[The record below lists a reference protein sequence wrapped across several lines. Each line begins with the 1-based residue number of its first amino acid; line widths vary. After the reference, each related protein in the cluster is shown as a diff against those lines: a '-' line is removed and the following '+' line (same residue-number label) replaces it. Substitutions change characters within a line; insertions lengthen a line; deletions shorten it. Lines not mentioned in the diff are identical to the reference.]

1 MTTNDENELL
11 TRTGPDT
18 PCGDLMRRY
27 WQPVALVSDLKDD
40 TPLPVKILGEEL
52 VLFRDDHGKLGL
64 IGLYCAHRCADLS
77 YGRIEEGGLRCLYH
91 GWLFDR
97 AGRCLDQPAEPEGS
111 KLKDKIK
118 HIAYPCHEA
127 AGVIFTYMGP
137 SEPPLFPAYDFLSAP
152 PEYVYQSKLFHSCNY
167 LQANEGNLDPAHLSF
182 LHSFKKPLSERN
194 AQAQAMQ
201 QIMIA
206 NSRPTIDAERTRF
219 GVRIY
224 SERSSGDG
232 RKYVR
237 LTNFVFPNLGFFS
250 GEGGQQGPGGYS
262 VHWHVP
268 IDDVSH
274 WRYDFV
280 YHARH
285 KLDKQALRARSQGE
299 FDENYY
305 PTRTPE
311 NRFRQQ
317 RDEMSEFS
325 FSGMGKWFPGHDMF
339 AVQTPGAIHDRT
351 RENLGATDIVIAQSR
366 RLLLEAIKG
375 LSEGIEPP
383 LAIHNAEDNIFPDII
398 VTGDLIDDSLDRR
411 EYVKSLIAEGNFH
424 TFKG

>member
-311 NRFRQQ
+311 NRFRQ
-317 RDEMSEFS
+317 
-325 FSGMGKWFPGHDMF
+325 
-339 AVQTPGAIHDRT
+339 V
-351 RENLGATDIVIAQSR
+351 
-366 RLLLEAIKG
+366 
-375 LSEGIEPP
+375 
-383 LAIHNAEDNIFPDII
+383 
-398 VTGDLIDDSLDRR
+398 
-411 EYVKSLIAEGNFH
+411 
-424 TFKG
+424 